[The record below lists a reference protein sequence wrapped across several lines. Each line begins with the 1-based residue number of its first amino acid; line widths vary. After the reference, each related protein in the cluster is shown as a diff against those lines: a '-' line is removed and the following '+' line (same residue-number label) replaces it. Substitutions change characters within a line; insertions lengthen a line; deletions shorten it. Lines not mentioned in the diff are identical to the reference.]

1 MEGGSRRRDVPS
13 HQIVIARY
21 EEDVSWAAGLPAV
34 VYNKGTTIDTPIPQH
49 PLPNVGREAHTYLS
63 HILRAWNDLAEVTLF
78 TQGALD
84 HLPAGIQLNDLLVS
98 GNDIVVPRLVRCREW
113 GPDGRI
119 VHFGI
124 WKEKMARGRMRAGR
138 LSLVDWFR
146 RHLNVDPESLGAI
159 AYAPGAIFAVKRRC
173 IRQRPIQLYENLLET
188 VSDHSDPE
196 EAHYLERAWLYVFAA
211 TEVTVRYLS
220 A

>member
-1 MEGGSRRRDVPS
+1 VASR
-13 HQIVIARY
+13 QIVIARY

-34 VYNKGTTIDTPIPQH
+34 VYNKGTAIDASIQQL

-63 HILRAWNDLAEVTLF
+63 HILRAWDELADVTLF
-78 TQGALD
+78 TQGNLD
-84 HLPAGIQLNDLLVS
+84 HLPSGIQLDDLLDS
-98 GNDIVVPRLVRCREW
+98 PNDVVVPRLVRCREW

-124 WKEKMARGRMRAGR
+124 WKEKLAHGRMRAGR
-138 LSLVDWFR
+138 LPFVDWFR
-146 RHLNVDPESLGAI
+146 RHLNVDPEGLGAV

-173 IRQRPIQLYENLLET
+173 IHERPRTLYENLIET
-188 VSDHSDPE
+188 VSDHNDPE

-211 TEVTVRYLS
+211 SEVTVRYLS
-220 A
+220 V

>member
-1 MEGGSRRRDVPS
+1 MSSR
-13 HQIVIARY
+13 QIVIARY

-34 VYNKGTTIDTPIPQH
+34 VYNKGTTIEAPIRQL
-49 PLPNVGREAHTYLS
+49 PLPNVGREAHTYLT
-63 HILRAWNDLAEVTLF
+63 HILRAWNELADVTLF
-78 TQGALD
+78 TQGGLD
-84 HLPAGIQLNDLLVS
+84 HLPAGIRLDDLLNS
-98 GNDIVVPRLVRCREW
+98 PNDIVVPRLVRCREW

-124 WKEKMARGRMRAGR
+124 WKDKMARGRMRAGK

-146 RHLNVDPESLGAI
+146 RHLNVDPETLGAI
-159 AYAPGAIFAVKRRC
+159 AYAPGAIFAVKKQC
-173 IRQRPIQLYENLLET
+173 IRQRPIALYETLIES
-188 VSDHSDPE
+188 VSDHNDPE

>member
-1 MEGGSRRRDVPS
+1 VRS

-21 EEDVSWAAGLPAV
+21 EEDVSWAEGRPAV
-34 VYNKGTTIDTPIPQH
+34 VYNKGTPLPSAIEQR
-49 PLPNVGREAHTYLS
+49 PLPNVGREAHTYLT

-78 TQGALD
+78 TQGGLD
-84 HLPAGIQLNDLLVS
+84 HLPAGVRVYDLLDS
-98 GNDIVVPRLVRCREW
+98 PNDIVVPRLVRCREW

-119 VHFGI
+119 THFGI
-124 WKEKMARGRMRAGR
+124 WKDKISRGRMRPGK
-138 LSLVDWFR
+138 LSLVEWFR
-146 RHLNVDPESLGAI
+146 RHLNVDPETLGTI
-159 AYAPGAIFAVKRRC
+159 AYAPGAVFAVKRHC
-173 IRQRPIQLYENLLET
+173 ILERPIALYENLIES
-188 VSDHSDPE
+188 VSDHNDPE